1 MIPDEQKD
9 QRVCGDI
16 NNGLSTGP
24 KMSPP
29 LSRRPCSESHYAPD
43 GRGSSVTLGPALDK
57 TAHYNHAPSWHS
69 TRLYGGDTSTPFFIL
84 RTGNIVGAGG
94 EEPEGGCDFNNL
106 GCFVHTRAG
115 SEVFWLNSGLWKRIG
130 RAARGVI
137 LTE

>member
-1 MIPDEQKD
+1 MSEYVGLHMIPDKQKD

-94 EEPEGGCDFNNL
+94 GGGAISATWAVL
-106 GCFVHTRAG
+106 STRVPVPRYFG
-115 SEVFWLNSGLWKRIG
+115 
-130 RAARGVI
+130 
-137 LTE
+137 

>member
-1 MIPDEQKD
+1 MSEYVGLHMIPDKQKD

-69 TRLYGGDTSTPFFIL
+69 TWLYGGDTSTPFFIL

-94 EEPEGGCDFNNL
+94 GGGEAISTTWAVL
-106 GCFVHTRAG
+106 STRVPVPRYFG
-115 SEVFWLNSGLWKRIG
+115 
-130 RAARGVI
+130 
-137 LTE
+137 

>member
-1 MIPDEQKD
+1 MACQLDPRCRLLCRAD
-9 QRVCGDI
+9 
-16 NNGLSTGP
+16 LAP
-24 KMSPP
+24 KAIMH
-29 LSRRPCSESHYAPD
+29 RME
-43 GRGSSVTLGPALDK
+43 GGSSVTLGPALDK

-94 EEPEGGCDFNNL
+94 GGGGDLNNL